1 LATRDL
7 VWDGCVNVRDLG
19 GLPTEDGRVTRFG
32 AVVRADN
39 VRGLSDEGWQALT
52 DYGIRTIVDLRWQHE
67 LDADPPRGLDLD
79 LDVVHI
85 PLLEDLDRIAPVDE
99 LAAPITDSIEWR
111 RVVYLEFIERFKH
124 RFSEAVTAVANAE
137 EGGVLVHCA
146 GGVDRTGML
155 AALMLRVARVG
166 IDDIADDYGI
176 SERNWAPS
184 LPEWIEQAPD
194 EAERTRRAMLGTM
207 SPRSMAA
214 VISEVEARYGSAAGY
229 LERAGV
235 SPTALDRIR
244 ERLVA

>member
-1 LATRDL
+1 MAAREL
-7 VWDGCVNVRDLG
+7 VWDGCINVRDLG

-52 DYGIRTIVDLRWQHE
+52 DYGIRTIVDLRWQFE
-67 LDADPPRGLDLD
+67 LDEDPPRELD

-85 PLLEDLDRIAPVDE
+85 PLLEGRDRVAPIDE

-111 RVVYLEFIERFKH
+111 RIVYLEFIERFKH

-155 AALMLRVARVG
+155 AALMLRVARVS

-176 SERNWAPS
+176 SERNWAPR

-194 EAERTRRAMLGTM
+194 EAERTRREMLGTM

-214 VISEVEARYGSAAGY
+214 VIGEVEARYGAVRDY
-229 LERAGV
+229 LEQSGV
-235 SPTALDRIR
+235 SRTALDRIR
-244 ERLVA
+244 ERLVG